1 MSKQFVFIVY
11 YKKINQFRIQ
21 GQKYGMGDWQMQKV
35 AIITG
40 GASGIGKAIALEF
53 ARSDYQVFLF
63 DKDLDKLNEV
73 INNDLKDFPVSFYC
87 GDVSKS
93 RDVNEG
99 LKKCI
104 LEFKQVDVLVSS
116 AAIMKKIP
124 FLEISEKEWMNTI
137 DVNLK
142 GVFLWGQQVAQWMAG
157 NNKKGSIIN
166 ISCIRS
172 ELATSNFSAY
182 VSSKGAVTALTKAMA
197 VELAPYGI
205 NVNAI
210 APGRTFTEGSEK
222 FFQDAE
228 RKKRLETL
236 VPCGRLAMPEEIAG
250 VVVFLAS
257 DKAKYMTGSTIPV
270 DGGYLIY
277 KE

>member
-1 MSKQFVFIVY
+1 
-11 YKKINQFRIQ
+11 
-21 GQKYGMGDWQMQKV
+21 MQNV

-63 DKDLDKLNEV
+63 DNDLDKLTAV
-73 INNDLKDFPVSFYC
+73 INDDFKDYPVCFYC

-93 RDVNEG
+93 RDINEA

-104 LEFKQVDVLVSS
+104 SEFKQVDVLVSC

-124 FLEISEKEWMNTI
+124 FLEMNEKEWEKTI
-137 DVNLK
+137 DINLK
-142 GVFLWGQQVAQWMAG
+142 GVFLWGQQVAQWMVN

-222 FFQDAE
+222 FFQNIE
-228 RKKRLETL
+228 RRRKLEAL
-236 VPCGRLAMPEEIAG
+236 VPYGRLAMPEEIAS
-250 VVVFLAS
+250 VAVFLAS